1 MEGSTISALIVGLTM
16 LILILMFLINVD
28 KDKLWDRIF
37 FSIMSLPCLMMLM
50 MIGFTVGDYYGQK
63 RVLRNKPDYKMEI
76 KYELKDSVYAPIDT
90 TFTEI
95 KH

>member
-1 MEGSTISALIVGLTM
+1 MEGSTISALIIGLILLV
-16 LILILMFLINVD
+16 LILIFLINVEKQD
-28 KDKLWDRIF
+28 WRDSVF
-37 FSIMSLPCLMMLM
+37 FSYMSLCCAGVLMML
-50 MIGFTVGDYYGQK
+50 GFIYGDYYGQK

-76 KYELKDSVYAPIDT
+76 KYELKDSVYTPVDT